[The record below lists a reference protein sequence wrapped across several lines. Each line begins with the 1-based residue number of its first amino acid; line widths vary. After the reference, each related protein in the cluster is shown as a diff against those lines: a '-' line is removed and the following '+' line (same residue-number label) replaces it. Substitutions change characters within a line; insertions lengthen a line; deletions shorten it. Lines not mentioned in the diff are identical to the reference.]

1 MVQFTEEIS
10 KDLKKAKVGNG
21 FFKGILG
28 FQHLI
33 AMFGATV
40 LVPLLTGFDPAVA
53 IFCAGVGTL
62 IFHFC
67 TDWKVP
73 VFLGSS
79 FAFIGVINQV
89 SDAFNGDLAYAQ
101 GGIIVAGLLY
111 LIMSLVVKF
120 IGVEKVK
127 KYFPPQV
134 TGAMIAVIGLNL
146 IPSALDMALTYLPI
160 AIITLA
166 IAIGINKFAKGSI
179 RQFSVIIAVFTGLAL
194 SFILKQVDTT
204 AASQASWFAIPNFRL
219 PKFSI
224 EAILMIAPVVLATF
238 MEHIGDVTT
247 NGTVVG
253 KNFIENPG
261 LNRTLLGD
269 GLATIFAGFAGGP
282 ANTTYGENTA
292 LLAIT
297 KNYDPRVLELTA
309 VFAIVLSCVGKFGG
323 FLQSIP
329 QAVMGGISI
338 YLFSMITYVGVKSI
352 RDSKCYKGNT
362 KNIIIIAT
370 ILIIGLGTSY
380 LSTYAGIE
388 IGIPLS
394 KTSSLT
400 GLSLAAIVGV
410 ILNRILNAKD
420 FKEESVLN
428 LDNTVAEVE

>member
-1 MVQFTEEIS
+1 MR
-10 KDLKKAKVGNG
+10 KAALS
-21 FFKGILG
+21 I
-28 FQHLI
+28 QHLL

-179 RQFSVIIAVFTGLAL
+179 RQFSVIIAVFTGLVL

-362 KNIIIIAT
+362 KNVIIIAT

>member
-1 MVQFTEEIS
+1 MR
-10 KDLKKAKVGNG
+10 KAA
-21 FFKGILG
+21 LSL
-28 FQHLI
+28 QHLL
-33 AMFGATV
+33 AMFGSTV
-40 LVPLLTGFDPAVA
+40 LVPLLTGFDPSVA
-53 IFCAGVGTL
+53 IFCAGIGTL

-67 TDWKVP
+67 TDWRVP

-101 GGIIVAGLLY
+101 GGIIVAGCLY
-111 LIMSLVVKF
+111 IIMSLIVKF

-127 KYFPPQV
+127 KYVPPQV

-146 IPSALDMALTYLPI
+146 IPSAVDMAMTYLPI

-166 IAIGINKFAKGSI
+166 VAMGINQFAKGSI
-179 RQFSVIIAVFTGLAL
+179 KQFGVIIAVFTGLAL
-194 SFILKQVDTT
+194 SFILKQVDITT
-204 AASQASWFAIPNFRL
+204 ASQASWFAIPNFRL
-219 PKFSI
+219 PKFSL

-238 MEHIGDVTT
+238 MEHIGDITT

-253 KNFIENPG
+253 QNFIENPG

-352 RDSKCYKGNT
+352 KDSKCYEGNI
-362 KNIIIIAT
+362 KNVIIMAT
-370 ILIIGLGTSY
+370 VLIIGLGTSY
-380 LSTYAGIE
+380 LSTFAGIE

-394 KTSSLT
+394 QTSSLT

-410 ILNRILNAKD
+410 ILNR
-420 FKEESVLN
+420 VLN
-428 LDNTVAEVE
+428 NSEFKDQEVEVETAIAESK

>member
-1 MVQFTEEIS
+1 MR
-10 KDLKKAKVGNG
+10 KAA
-21 FFKGILG
+21 LSL
-28 FQHLI
+28 QHLL
-33 AMFGATV
+33 AMFGSTV
-40 LVPLLTGFDPAVA
+40 LVPLLTGFDPSVA
-53 IFCAGVGTL
+53 IFCAGIGTL

-67 TDWKVP
+67 TDWRVP

-101 GGIIVAGLLY
+101 GGIIVAGCLY
-111 LIMSLVVKF
+111 IIMSLIVKF

-146 IPSALDMALTYLPI
+146 IPSAVDMAMTYLPI

-166 IAIGINKFAKGSI
+166 VAMGINQFAKGSI
-179 RQFSVIIAVFTGLAL
+179 KQFGVIIAVFTGLAL
-194 SFILKQVDTT
+194 SFILKQVDITT
-204 AASQASWFAIPNFRL
+204 ASQASWFAIPNFRL
-219 PKFSI
+219 PKFSL

-238 MEHIGDVTT
+238 MEHIGDITT
-247 NGTVVG
+247 NGAVVG
-253 KNFIENPG
+253 QNFIENPG

-269 GLATIFAGFAGGP
+269 GLATIFAGFAG
-282 ANTTYGENTA
+282 
-292 LLAIT
+292 
-297 KNYDPRVLELTA
+297 

-352 RDSKCYKGNT
+352 KDSKCYEGNI
-362 KNIIIIAT
+362 KNVIIMAT
-370 ILIIGLGTSY
+370 VLIIGLGTSY
-380 LSTYAGIE
+380 LSTFAGIE

-394 KTSSLT
+394 QTSSLT

-410 ILNRILNAKD
+410 ILNR
-420 FKEESVLN
+420 VLN
-428 LDNTVAEVE
+428 NSEFKDQEVEVETAIAESK

>member
-1 MVQFTEEIS
+1 MR
-10 KDLKKAKVGNG
+10 KAALS
-21 FFKGILG
+21 I
-28 FQHLI
+28 QHLL

-179 RQFSVIIAVFTGLAL
+179 RQFSVIIAVFTGLVL

-352 RDSKCYKGNT
+352 KDSKCYEGNI
-362 KNIIIIAT
+362 KNVIIMAIV
-370 ILIIGLGTSY
+370 LIIGLGTSY
-380 LSTYAGIE
+380 LSTFAGIE

-394 KTSSLT
+394 QTSSLT

-410 ILNRILNAKD
+410 ILNR
-420 FKEESVLN
+420 VLN
-428 LDNTVAEVE
+428 NSEFKDQEVEVETAIAESK

>member
-1 MVQFTEEIS
+1 MR
-10 KDLKKAKVGNG
+10 KAALS
-21 FFKGILG
+21 I
-28 FQHLI
+28 QHLL

-127 KYFPPQV
+127 KYSPPQV

-179 RQFSVIIAVFTGLAL
+179 RQFSVIIAVFTGLVL

>member
-1 MVQFTEEIS
+1 MR
-10 KDLKKAKVGNG
+10 KAA
-21 FFKGILG
+21 LSL
-28 FQHLI
+28 QHLL
-33 AMFGATV
+33 AMFGSTV
-40 LVPLLTGFDPAVA
+40 LVPLLTGFDPSVA
-53 IFCAGVGTL
+53 IFCAGIGTL

-67 TDWKVP
+67 TDWRVP

-101 GGIIVAGLLY
+101 GGIIVAGCLY
-111 LIMSLVVKF
+111 IIMSLIVKF

-146 IPSALDMALTYLPI
+146 IPSAVDMAMTYLPI

-166 IAIGINKFAKGSI
+166 VAMGINQFAKGSI
-179 RQFSVIIAVFTGLAL
+179 KQFGVIIAVFTGLAL
-194 SFILKQVDTT
+194 SFILKQVDITT
-204 AASQASWFAIPNFRL
+204 ASQASWFAIPNFRL
-219 PKFSI
+219 PKFSL

-238 MEHIGDVTT
+238 MEHIGDITT

-253 KNFIENPG
+253 QNFIENPG

-309 VFAIVLSCVGKFGG
+309 VLAIVLSCVGKFGG

-352 RDSKCYKGNT
+352 KDSKCYEGNI
-362 KNIIIIAT
+362 KNVIIMAT
-370 ILIIGLGTSY
+370 VLIIGLGTSY
-380 LSTYAGIE
+380 LSTFAGIE

-394 KTSSLT
+394 QTSSLT

-410 ILNRILNAKD
+410 ILNR
-420 FKEESVLN
+420 VLN
-428 LDNTVAEVE
+428 NSEFKDQEVEVETAIAESK

>member
-1 MVQFTEEIS
+1 MR
-10 KDLKKAKVGNG
+10 KAALS
-21 FFKGILG
+21 I
-28 FQHLI
+28 QHLL

-179 RQFSVIIAVFTGLAL
+179 RQFSVIIAVFTGLVL

-362 KNIIIIAT
+362 KNIIIIST

-388 IGIPLS
+388 IGIHLS

>member
-1 MVQFTEEIS
+1 MR
-10 KDLKKAKVGNG
+10 KAALS
-21 FFKGILG
+21 I
-28 FQHLI
+28 QHLL

-40 LVPLLTGFDPAVA
+40 LVPLLTGFDPSVA
-53 IFCAGVGTL
+53 IFCAGIGTL

-67 TDWKVP
+67 TDWRVP

-101 GGIIVAGLLY
+101 GGIIVAGCLY
-111 LIMSLVVKF
+111 IIMSLIVKF

-146 IPSALDMALTYLPI
+146 IPSAVDMAMTYLPI

-166 IAIGINKFAKGSI
+166 VAMGINQFAKGSI
-179 RQFSVIIAVFTGLAL
+179 KQFGVIIAVFTGLAL
-194 SFILKQVDTT
+194 SFILKQVDITT
-204 AASQASWFAIPNFRL
+204 ASQASWFAIPSFRL
-219 PKFSI
+219 PKFSL

-238 MEHIGDVTT
+238 MEHIGDITT

-253 KNFIENPG
+253 QNFIENPG

-352 RDSKCYKGNT
+352 KDSKCYEGNI
-362 KNIIIIAT
+362 KNVIIMAT
-370 ILIIGLGTSY
+370 VLIIGLGTSY
-380 LSTYAGIE
+380 LSTFAGIE

-394 KTSSLT
+394 QTSSLT

-410 ILNRILNAKD
+410 ILNR
-420 FKEESVLN
+420 VLN
-428 LDNTVAEVE
+428 NSEFKDQEVEVETAIAESK

>member
-1 MVQFTEEIS
+1 MR
-10 KDLKKAKVGNG
+10 KAA
-21 FFKGILG
+21 LSL
-28 FQHLI
+28 QHLL
-33 AMFGATV
+33 AMFGSTV
-40 LVPLLTGFDPAVA
+40 LVPLLTGFDPSVA
-53 IFCAGVGTL
+53 IFCAGIGTL

-67 TDWKVP
+67 TDWRVP

-101 GGIIVAGLLY
+101 GGIIVAGCLY
-111 LIMSLVVKF
+111 IIMSLIVKF

-127 KYFPPQV
+127 KDFPPQV

-146 IPSALDMALTYLPI
+146 IPSAVDMAMTYLPI

-166 IAIGINKFAKGSI
+166 VAMGINQFAKGSI
-179 RQFSVIIAVFTGLAL
+179 KQFGVIIAVFTGLAL
-194 SFILKQVDTT
+194 SFILKQVDITT
-204 AASQASWFAIPNFRL
+204 ASQASWFAIPNFRL
-219 PKFSI
+219 PKFSL

-238 MEHIGDVTT
+238 MEHIGDITT

-253 KNFIENPG
+253 QNFIENPG

-352 RDSKCYKGNT
+352 KDSKCYEGNI
-362 KNIIIIAT
+362 KNVIIMAT
-370 ILIIGLGTSY
+370 VLIIGLGTSY
-380 LSTYAGIE
+380 LSTFAGIE

-394 KTSSLT
+394 QTSSLT

-410 ILNRILNAKD
+410 ILNR
-420 FKEESVLN
+420 VLN
-428 LDNTVAEVE
+428 NSEFKDQEVEVETAIAESK

>member
-1 MVQFTEEIS
+1 MR
-10 KDLKKAKVGNG
+10 KAA
-21 FFKGILG
+21 LSL
-28 FQHLI
+28 QHLL
-33 AMFGATV
+33 AMFGSTV
-40 LVPLLTGFDPAVA
+40 LVPLLTGFDPSVA
-53 IFCAGVGTL
+53 IFCAGIGTL

-67 TDWKVP
+67 TDWRVP

-101 GGIIVAGLLY
+101 GGIIVAGCLY
-111 LIMSLVVKF
+111 IIMSLVVKF

-146 IPSALDMALTYLPI
+146 IPSAVDMAMTYLPI

-166 IAIGINKFAKGSI
+166 VAMGINQFAKGSI
-179 RQFSVIIAVFTGLAL
+179 KQFGVIIAVFTGLAL
-194 SFILKQVDTT
+194 SFILKQVDITT
-204 AASQASWFAIPNFRL
+204 ASQASWFAIPNFRL
-219 PKFSI
+219 PKFSL

-238 MEHIGDVTT
+238 MEHIGDITT

-253 KNFIENPG
+253 QNFIENPG

-352 RDSKCYKGNT
+352 KDSKCYEGNI
-362 KNIIIIAT
+362 KNVIIMAT
-370 ILIIGLGTSY
+370 VLIIGLGTSY
-380 LSTYAGIE
+380 LSTFAGIE

-394 KTSSLT
+394 QTSSLT

-410 ILNRILNAKD
+410 ILNR
-420 FKEESVLN
+420 VLN
-428 LDNTVAEVE
+428 NSEFKDQEVEVETAIAESK

>member
-1 MVQFTEEIS
+1 MR
-10 KDLKKAKVGNG
+10 KAA
-21 FFKGILG
+21 LSL
-28 FQHLI
+28 QHLL
-33 AMFGATV
+33 AMFGSTV
-40 LVPLLTGFDPAVA
+40 LVPLLTGFDPSVA
-53 IFCAGVGTL
+53 IFCAGIGTL

-67 TDWKVP
+67 TDWRVP

-101 GGIIVAGLLY
+101 GGIIVAGCLY
-111 LIMSLVVKF
+111 IIMSLIVKF

-146 IPSALDMALTYLPI
+146 IPSAVDMAMTYLPI

-166 IAIGINKFAKGSI
+166 VAMGINQFAKGSI
-179 RQFSVIIAVFTGLAL
+179 KQFGVIIAVFTGLAL
-194 SFILKQVDTT
+194 SFILKQVDITT
-204 AASQASWFAIPNFRL
+204 ASQASWFAIPNFRL
-219 PKFSI
+219 PKFSL

-238 MEHIGDVTT
+238 MEHIGDITT

-253 KNFIENPG
+253 QNFIENPG

-380 LSTYAGIE
+380 LSTFAGIE

-394 KTSSLT
+394 QTSSLT

-410 ILNRILNAKD
+410 ILNR
-420 FKEESVLN
+420 VLN
-428 LDNTVAEVE
+428 NSEFKDQEVEVETAIAESK

>member
-1 MVQFTEEIS
+1 MR
-10 KDLKKAKVGNG
+10 KAALS
-21 FFKGILG
+21 I
-28 FQHLI
+28 QHLL

-89 SDAFNGDLAYAQ
+89 SDALNGDLAYAQ

-160 AIITLA
+160 AIITLD
-166 IAIGINKFAKGSI
+166 IAIVINKFAKGSI
-179 RQFSVIIAVFTGLAL
+179 RQFSVIIAVFTGLVL

-428 LDNTVAEVE
+428 LDNTLAEVE

>member
-1 MVQFTEEIS
+1 MR
-10 KDLKKAKVGNG
+10 KAA
-21 FFKGILG
+21 LSL
-28 FQHLI
+28 QHLL
-33 AMFGATV
+33 AMFGSTV
-40 LVPLLTGFDPAVA
+40 LVPLLTGFDPSVA
-53 IFCAGVGTL
+53 IFCAGIGTL

-67 TDWKVP
+67 TDWRVP

-101 GGIIVAGLLY
+101 GGIIVAGCLY
-111 LIMSLVVKF
+111 IIMSLIVKF

-179 RQFSVIIAVFTGLAL
+179 RQFSVIIAVFTGLVL

-352 RDSKCYKGNT
+352 KDSKCYEGNI
-362 KNIIIIAT
+362 KNVIIMAIV
-370 ILIIGLGTSY
+370 LIIGLGTSY
-380 LSTYAGIE
+380 LSTFAGIE

-394 KTSSLT
+394 QTSSLT

-410 ILNRILNAKD
+410 ILNR
-420 FKEESVLN
+420 VLN
-428 LDNTVAEVE
+428 NSEFKDQEVEVETAIAESK

>member
-1 MVQFTEEIS
+1 MR
-10 KDLKKAKVGNG
+10 KAA
-21 FFKGILG
+21 LSL
-28 FQHLI
+28 QHLL
-33 AMFGATV
+33 AMFGSTV
-40 LVPLLTGFDPAVA
+40 LVPLLTGFDPSVA
-53 IFCAGVGTL
+53 IFCAGIGTL

-67 TDWKVP
+67 TDWRVP

-101 GGIIVAGLLY
+101 GGIIVAGCLY
-111 LIMSLVVKF
+111 IIMSLIVKF

-146 IPSALDMALTYLPI
+146 IPSAVDMAMTYLPI

-166 IAIGINKFAKGSI
+166 VAMGINQFAKGSI
-179 RQFSVIIAVFTGLAL
+179 KQFGVIIAVFTGLAL
-194 SFILKQVDTT
+194 SFILKQVDITT
-204 AASQASWFAIPNFRL
+204 ASQASWFAIPNFRL
-219 PKFSI
+219 PKFSL

-238 MEHIGDVTT
+238 MEHIGDITT

-253 KNFIENPG
+253 QNFIENPG

-352 RDSKCYKGNT
+352 KDSKCYEGNI
-362 KNIIIIAT
+362 KNVIIMAT
-370 ILIIGLGTSY
+370 VLIIGLGTSY
-380 LSTYAGIE
+380 LSTFAGIE

-394 KTSSLT
+394 QTSSLT

-410 ILNRILNAKD
+410 ILNR
-420 FKEESVLN
+420 VLN
-428 LDNTVAEVE
+428 NSEFKDQAVEVETAIAESK

>member
-1 MVQFTEEIS
+1 MR
-10 KDLKKAKVGNG
+10 KAALS
-21 FFKGILG
+21 I
-28 FQHLI
+28 QHLL

-352 RDSKCYKGNT
+352 RDSKCYEGNT
-362 KNIIIIAT
+362 KNVIIIAT

>member
-1 MVQFTEEIS
+1 MR
-10 KDLKKAKVGNG
+10 KAA
-21 FFKGILG
+21 LSL
-28 FQHLI
+28 QHLL

-40 LVPLLTGFDPAVA
+40 LVPLLTGFDPSVA

-101 GGIIVAGLLY
+101 GGIIVAGFLY
-111 LIMSLVVKF
+111 VIMSLIVKF

-146 IPSALDMALTYLPI
+146 IPSAVDMAMTYLPI

-166 IAIGINKFAKGSI
+166 IAIGINQFAKGSI
-179 RQFSVIIAVFTGLAL
+179 KQFSVIIAVFTGLAL

-219 PKFSI
+219 PKFSL

-261 LNRTLLGD
+261 LNKTLLGD

-352 RDSKCYKGNT
+352 RDSKCYEGNI
-362 KNIIIIAT
+362 KNVIIIAT
-370 ILIIGLGTSY
+370 VLIIGLGTSY
-380 LSTYAGIE
+380 LSTFAGIE

-394 KTSSLT
+394 QTSSLT

-410 ILNRILNAKD
+410 ILNR
-420 FKEESVLN
+420 VLN
-428 LDNTVAEVE
+428 SSEFKNQEFETEIAMAESK

>member
-1 MVQFTEEIS
+1 MR
-10 KDLKKAKVGNG
+10 KAA
-21 FFKGILG
+21 LSL
-28 FQHLI
+28 QHLL
-33 AMFGATV
+33 AMFGSTV
-40 LVPLLTGFDPAVA
+40 LVPLLTGFDPSVA
-53 IFCAGVGTL
+53 IFCAGIGTL

-67 TDWKVP
+67 TDWRVP

-101 GGIIVAGLLY
+101 GGIIVAGCLY
-111 LIMSLVVKF
+111 IIMSLIVKF

-146 IPSALDMALTYLPI
+146 IPSAVDMAMTYLPI

-166 IAIGINKFAKGSI
+166 VAMGINQFAKGSI
-179 RQFSVIIAVFTGLAL
+179 KQFGVIIAVFTGLAL
-194 SFILKQVDTT
+194 SFILKQVDITT
-204 AASQASWFAIPNFRL
+204 ASQASWFAIPNFRL
-219 PKFSI
+219 PKFSL

-238 MEHIGDVTT
+238 MEHIGDITT

-253 KNFIENPG
+253 QNFIENPG

>member
-1 MVQFTEEIS
+1 MR
-10 KDLKKAKVGNG
+10 KAALS
-21 FFKGILG
+21 I
-28 FQHLI
+28 QHLL

-101 GGIIVAGLLY
+101 GGIIVAGRLY

>member
-1 MVQFTEEIS
+1 MR
-10 KDLKKAKVGNG
+10 KAA
-21 FFKGILG
+21 LSL
-28 FQHLI
+28 QHLL
-33 AMFGATV
+33 AMFGSTV
-40 LVPLLTGFDPAVA
+40 LVPLLTGFDPSVA
-53 IFCAGVGTL
+53 IFCAGIGTL

-67 TDWKVP
+67 TDWRVP

-101 GGIIVAGLLY
+101 GGIIVAGCLY
-111 LIMSLVVKF
+111 IIMSLIVKF

-146 IPSALDMALTYLPI
+146 IPSAVDMAMTYLPI

-166 IAIGINKFAKGSI
+166 VAMGINQFAKGSI
-179 RQFSVIIAVFTGLAL
+179 KQFGVIIAVFTGLAL
-194 SFILKQVDTT
+194 SFILKQVDITT
-204 AASQASWFAIPNFRL
+204 ASQASWFAIPNFRL
-219 PKFSI
+219 PKFSL

-238 MEHIGDVTT
+238 MEHIGDITT

-253 KNFIENPG
+253 QNFIENPG

-309 VFAIVLSCVGKFGG
+309 VLSIVLSCVGKFGG

-352 RDSKCYKGNT
+352 KDSKCYEGNI
-362 KNIIIIAT
+362 KNVIIMAT
-370 ILIIGLGTSY
+370 VLIIGLGTSY
-380 LSTYAGIE
+380 LSTFAGIE

-394 KTSSLT
+394 QTSSLT

-410 ILNRILNAKD
+410 ILNR
-420 FKEESVLN
+420 VLN
-428 LDNTVAEVE
+428 NSEFKDQEVEVETAIAESK

>member
-1 MVQFTEEIS
+1 MR
-10 KDLKKAKVGNG
+10 KAALS
-21 FFKGILG
+21 I
-28 FQHLI
+28 QHLL

-261 LNRTLLGD
+261 FNRTLLGD

>member
-1 MVQFTEEIS
+1 MR
-10 KDLKKAKVGNG
+10 KAALS
-21 FFKGILG
+21 I
-28 FQHLI
+28 QHLL

-179 RQFSVIIAVFTGLAL
+179 RQFSVIIAVFTGLVL

-420 FKEESVLN
+420 LKEESVLN

>member
-1 MVQFTEEIS
+1 MR
-10 KDLKKAKVGNG
+10 KAA
-21 FFKGILG
+21 LSL
-28 FQHLI
+28 QHLL
-33 AMFGATV
+33 AMFGSTV
-40 LVPLLTGFDPAVA
+40 LVPLLTGFDPSVA
-53 IFCAGVGTL
+53 IFCAGIGTL

-67 TDWKVP
+67 TDWRVP

-101 GGIIVAGLLY
+101 GGIIVAGCLY
-111 LIMSLVVKF
+111 IIMSLIVKF

-146 IPSALDMALTYLPI
+146 IPSAVDMAMTYLPI

-166 IAIGINKFAKGSI
+166 VAMGINQFAKGSI
-179 RQFSVIIAVFTGLAL
+179 KQFGVIIAVFTGLAL
-194 SFILKQVDTT
+194 SFILKQVDITT
-204 AASQASWFAIPNFRL
+204 ASQASWFAIPNFRL
-219 PKFSI
+219 PKFSL

-238 MEHIGDVTT
+238 MDHIGDITT

-253 KNFIENPG
+253 QNFIENPG

-352 RDSKCYKGNT
+352 KDSKCYEGNI
-362 KNIIIIAT
+362 KNVIIMAT
-370 ILIIGLGTSY
+370 VLIIGLGTSY
-380 LSTYAGIE
+380 LSTFAGIE

-394 KTSSLT
+394 QTSSLT

-410 ILNRILNAKD
+410 ILNR
-420 FKEESVLN
+420 VLN
-428 LDNTVAEVE
+428 NSEFKDQEVEVETAIAESK

>member
-1 MVQFTEEIS
+1 M
-10 KDLKKAKVGNG
+10 KKAA
-21 FFKGILG
+21 LSL
-28 FQHLI
+28 QHLL

-40 LVPLLTGFDPAVA
+40 LVPLLTGFDPSVA

-67 TDWKVP
+67 SDWKVP

-89 SDAFNGDLAYAQ
+89 SEAFNGDLAYAQ
-101 GGIIVAGLLY
+101 GGIIVAGFLY
-111 LIMSLVVKF
+111 LVMSLVIKL

-127 KYFPPQV
+127 RYFPPQV

-146 IPSALDMALTYLPI
+146 IPSAINMATTYLPVAILTLGI
-160 AIITLA
+160 AIC
-166 IAIGINKFAKGSI
+166 INQFAKGSI
-179 RQFSVIIAVFTGLAL
+179 KQFGVIIAVFIGLVVSFAL
-194 SFILKQVDTT
+194 NLVDTT
-204 AASQASWFAIPNFRL
+204 AASGASWFAIPSFRL
-219 PKFSI
+219 PKFSMD
-224 EAILMIAPVVLATF
+224 AIFIIAPVVLATF

-253 KNFIENPG
+253 KNFIEDPG
-261 LNRTLLGD
+261 LNKTLLGD
-269 GLATIFAGFAGGP
+269 GLATIFAGFVGGP

-309 VFAIVLSCVGKFGG
+309 VFAIVLSCIGKFGG

-338 YLFSMITYVGVKSI
+338 YLFSMITYVGIKSI
-352 RDSKCYKGNT
+352 RDSKCYKDNT
-362 KNIIIIAT
+362 KNIAIIAT
-370 ILIIGLGTSY
+370 VLIIGLGTSY
-380 LSTYAGIE
+380 LSTYAGIN
-388 IGIPLS
+388 IGIPIS

-410 ILNRILNAKD
+410 ILNR
-420 FKEESVLN
+420 VLN
-428 LDNTVAEVE
+428 KDEFKNEEDFNLETINN

>member
-1 MVQFTEEIS
+1 MR
-10 KDLKKAKVGNG
+10 KAALS
-21 FFKGILG
+21 I
-28 FQHLI
+28 QHLL

-160 AIITLA
+160 AIITLV

-224 EAILMIAPVVLATF
+224 EAILIIAPVVLATF

>member
-1 MVQFTEEIS
+1 MR
-10 KDLKKAKVGNG
+10 KAA
-21 FFKGILG
+21 LSL
-28 FQHLI
+28 QHLL
-33 AMFGATV
+33 AMFGSTV
-40 LVPLLTGFDPAVA
+40 LVPLLTGFDPSVA
-53 IFCAGVGTL
+53 IFCAGIGTL

-67 TDWKVP
+67 TDWRVP

-101 GGIIVAGLLY
+101 GGIIVAGFLY
-111 LIMSLVVKF
+111 VIMSLIVKF

-146 IPSALDMALTYLPI
+146 IPSAVDMAMTYLPI

-166 IAIGINKFAKGSI
+166 VAIGINQFAKGSI
-179 RQFSVIIAVFTGLAL
+179 KQFGVIIAVFTGLAL
-194 SFILKQVDTT
+194 SFILKQVDITT
-204 AASQASWFAIPNFRL
+204 ASQASWFAIPNFRL
-219 PKFSI
+219 PKFSL

-238 MEHIGDVTT
+238 MEHIGDITT

-253 KNFIENPG
+253 QNFIENPG
-261 LNRTLLGD
+261 LNRTLFGD

-352 RDSKCYKGNT
+352 KDSKCYEGNI
-362 KNIIIIAT
+362 KNVIIMAIV
-370 ILIIGLGTSY
+370 LIIGLGTSY
-380 LSTYAGIE
+380 LSTFAGIE

-394 KTSSLT
+394 QTSSLT

-410 ILNRILNAKD
+410 ILNR
-420 FKEESVLN
+420 VLN
-428 LDNTVAEVE
+428 NSEFKDQEVEVETAIAESK

>member
-1 MVQFTEEIS
+1 MR
-10 KDLKKAKVGNG
+10 KAA
-21 FFKGILG
+21 LSL
-28 FQHLI
+28 QHLL
-33 AMFGATV
+33 AMFGSTV
-40 LVPLLTGFDPAVA
+40 LVPLLTGFDPSVA
-53 IFCAGVGTL
+53 IFCAGIGTL

-67 TDWKVP
+67 TDWRVP

-101 GGIIVAGLLY
+101 GGIIVAGCLY
-111 LIMSLVVKF
+111 IIMSLIVKF

-146 IPSALDMALTYLPI
+146 IPSAVDMAMTYLPI

-166 IAIGINKFAKGSI
+166 VAMGINQFAKGSI
-179 RQFSVIIAVFTGLAL
+179 KQFGVIIAVFTGLAL
-194 SFILKQVDTT
+194 SFILKQVDITT
-204 AASQASWFAIPNFRL
+204 ASQASWFAIPNFRL
-219 PKFSI
+219 PKFSL

-238 MEHIGDVTT
+238 MEHIGDITT

-253 KNFIENPG
+253 QNFIENPG

-282 ANTTYGENTA
+282 SNTTYGENTA

-352 RDSKCYKGNT
+352 KDSKCYEGNI
-362 KNIIIIAT
+362 KNVIIMAIV
-370 ILIIGLGTSY
+370 LIIGLGTSY
-380 LSTYAGIE
+380 LSTFAGIE

-394 KTSSLT
+394 QTSSLT

-410 ILNRILNAKD
+410 ILNR
-420 FKEESVLN
+420 VLN
-428 LDNTVAEVE
+428 NSEFKDQEVEVETAIAESK

>member
-1 MVQFTEEIS
+1 MR
-10 KDLKKAKVGNG
+10 KAA
-21 FFKGILG
+21 LSL
-28 FQHLI
+28 QHLL
-33 AMFGATV
+33 AMFGSTE
-40 LVPLLTGFDPAVA
+40 LVPLLTGFDPSVA
-53 IFCAGVGTL
+53 IFCAGIGTL

-67 TDWKVP
+67 TDWRVP

-101 GGIIVAGLLY
+101 GGIIVAGCLY
-111 LIMSLVVKF
+111 IIMSLIVKF

-146 IPSALDMALTYLPI
+146 IPSAVDMAMTYLPI

-166 IAIGINKFAKGSI
+166 VAMGINQFAKGSI
-179 RQFSVIIAVFTGLAL
+179 KQFGVIIAVFTGLAL
-194 SFILKQVDTT
+194 SFILKQVDITT
-204 AASQASWFAIPNFRL
+204 ASQASWFAIPNFRL
-219 PKFSI
+219 PKFSL

-238 MEHIGDVTT
+238 MEHIGDITT

-253 KNFIENPG
+253 QNFIENPG

-309 VFAIVLSCVGKFGG
+309 VLAIVLSCVGKFGG

-352 RDSKCYKGNT
+352 KDSKCYEGNI
-362 KNIIIIAT
+362 KNVIIMAT
-370 ILIIGLGTSY
+370 VLIIGLGTSY
-380 LSTYAGIE
+380 LSTFAGIE

-394 KTSSLT
+394 QTSSLT

-410 ILNRILNAKD
+410 ILNR
-420 FKEESVLN
+420 VLN
-428 LDNTVAEVE
+428 NSEFKDQEVEVETAIAESK

>member
-1 MVQFTEEIS
+1 MR
-10 KDLKKAKVGNG
+10 KAALS
-21 FFKGILG
+21 I
-28 FQHLI
+28 QHLL

-179 RQFSVIIAVFTGLAL
+179 RQFSVIIAVFTGLVL

-329 QAVMGGISI
+329 QAVMGGITI

>member
-1 MVQFTEEIS
+1 MR
-10 KDLKKAKVGNG
+10 KAA
-21 FFKGILG
+21 LSL
-28 FQHLI
+28 QHLL
-33 AMFGATV
+33 AMFGSTV
-40 LVPLLTGFDPAVA
+40 LVPLLTGFDPSVA
-53 IFCAGVGTL
+53 IFCAGIGTL

-67 TDWKVP
+67 TDWRVP

-101 GGIIVAGLLY
+101 GGIIVAGCLY
-111 LIMSLVVKF
+111 IIMSLIVKF

-146 IPSALDMALTYLPI
+146 IPSAVDMAMTYLPI

-166 IAIGINKFAKGSI
+166 VAMGINQFAKGSI
-179 RQFSVIIAVFTGLAL
+179 KQFGVIIAVFTGLAL
-194 SFILKQVDTT
+194 SFILKQVDITT
-204 AASQASWFAIPNFRL
+204 ASQASWFAIPNFRL
-219 PKFSI
+219 PKFSL

-238 MEHIGDVTT
+238 MEHIGDITT
-247 NGTVVG
+247 NGAVVG
-253 KNFIENPG
+253 QNFIENPG

-352 RDSKCYKGNT
+352 KDSKCYEGNI
-362 KNIIIIAT
+362 KNVIIMAT
-370 ILIIGLGTSY
+370 VLIIGLGTSY
-380 LSTYAGIE
+380 LSTFAGIE

-394 KTSSLT
+394 QTSSL
-400 GLSLAAIVGV
+400 IE
-410 ILNRILNAKD
+410 
-420 FKEESVLN
+420 F
-428 LDNTVAEVE
+428 

>member
-1 MVQFTEEIS
+1 MR
-10 KDLKKAKVGNG
+10 KAALS
-21 FFKGILG
+21 I
-28 FQHLI
+28 QHLL

-179 RQFSVIIAVFTGLAL
+179 RQFSVIIAVFTGLVL

-338 YLFSMITYVGVKSI
+338 YLFSMITYVGVKRI

>member
-1 MVQFTEEIS
+1 MR
-10 KDLKKAKVGNG
+10 KAA
-21 FFKGILG
+21 LSL
-28 FQHLI
+28 QHLL
-33 AMFGATV
+33 AMFGSTV
-40 LVPLLTGFDPAVA
+40 LVPLLTGFDPSVA
-53 IFCAGVGTL
+53 IFCAGIRTL

-67 TDWKVP
+67 TDWRVP

-101 GGIIVAGLLY
+101 GGIIVAGCLY
-111 LIMSLVVKF
+111 IIMSLIVKF

-146 IPSALDMALTYLPI
+146 IPSAVDMAMTYLPI

-166 IAIGINKFAKGSI
+166 VAMGINQFAKGSI
-179 RQFSVIIAVFTGLAL
+179 KQFGVIIAVFTGLAL
-194 SFILKQVDTT
+194 SFILKQVDITT
-204 AASQASWFAIPNFRL
+204 ASQASWFAIPNFRL
-219 PKFSI
+219 PKFSL

-238 MEHIGDVTT
+238 MEHIGDITT

-253 KNFIENPG
+253 QNFIENPG

-309 VFAIVLSCVGKFGG
+309 VLAIVLSCVGKFGG

-352 RDSKCYKGNT
+352 KDSKCYEGNI
-362 KNIIIIAT
+362 KNVIIMAT
-370 ILIIGLGTSY
+370 VLIIGLGTSY
-380 LSTYAGIE
+380 LSTFAGIE

-394 KTSSLT
+394 QTSSLT

-410 ILNRILNAKD
+410 ILNR
-420 FKEESVLN
+420 VLN
-428 LDNTVAEVE
+428 NSEFKDQEVEVETAIAESK

>member
-1 MVQFTEEIS
+1 MR
-10 KDLKKAKVGNG
+10 KAA
-21 FFKGILG
+21 LSL
-28 FQHLI
+28 QHLL
-33 AMFGATV
+33 AMFGSTV
-40 LVPLLTGFDPAVA
+40 LVPLLTGFDPSVA
-53 IFCAGVGTL
+53 IFCAGIGTL

-67 TDWKVP
+67 TDWRVP

-101 GGIIVAGLLY
+101 GGIIVAGCLY
-111 LIMSLVVKF
+111 IIMSLIVKF

-146 IPSALDMALTYLPI
+146 IPSAVDMAMTYLPI

-166 IAIGINKFAKGSI
+166 IAMGINQFAKGSI
-179 RQFSVIIAVFTGLAL
+179 KQFGVIIAVFTGLAL
-194 SFILKQVDTT
+194 SFILKQVDITT
-204 AASQASWFAIPNFRL
+204 ASQASWFAIPNFRL
-219 PKFSI
+219 PKFSL

-238 MEHIGDVTT
+238 MEHIGDITT

-253 KNFIENPG
+253 QNFIENPG

-352 RDSKCYKGNT
+352 KDSKCYEGNI
-362 KNIIIIAT
+362 KNVIIMAT
-370 ILIIGLGTSY
+370 VLIIGLGTSY
-380 LSTYAGIE
+380 LSTFAGIE

-394 KTSSLT
+394 QTSSLT

-410 ILNRILNAKD
+410 ILNR
-420 FKEESVLN
+420 VLN
-428 LDNTVAEVE
+428 NSEFKDQEVEVETAIAESK

>member
-1 MVQFTEEIS
+1 MR
-10 KDLKKAKVGNG
+10 KAA
-21 FFKGILG
+21 LSL
-28 FQHLI
+28 QHLL
-33 AMFGATV
+33 AMFGSTV
-40 LVPLLTGFDPAVA
+40 LVPLLTGFDPSVA
-53 IFCAGVGTL
+53 IFCAGIGTL

-101 GGIIVAGLLY
+101 GGIIVAGCLY
-111 LIMSLVVKF
+111 IIMSLIVKF

-146 IPSALDMALTYLPI
+146 IPSAVDMAMTYLPI

-166 IAIGINKFAKGSI
+166 VAMGINQFAKGSI
-179 RQFSVIIAVFTGLAL
+179 KQFGVIIAVFTGLAL
-194 SFILKQVDTT
+194 SFILKQVDITT
-204 AASQASWFAIPNFRL
+204 ASQASWFAIPNFRL
-219 PKFSI
+219 PKFSL

-238 MEHIGDVTT
+238 MEHIGDITT

-253 KNFIENPG
+253 QNFIENPG

-352 RDSKCYKGNT
+352 KDSKCYEGNI
-362 KNIIIIAT
+362 KNVIIMAT
-370 ILIIGLGTSY
+370 VLIIGLGTSY
-380 LSTYAGIE
+380 LSTFAGIE

-394 KTSSLT
+394 QTSSLT

-410 ILNRILNAKD
+410 ILNR
-420 FKEESVLN
+420 VLN
-428 LDNTVAEVE
+428 NSEFKDQEVEVETAIAESK